1 MKLIFSVIIAAYNSE
16 KWLNESVDSLIK
28 QDLDFENNIEVIIV
42 DDASNDSTK
51 SICQDYVSRYPNNF
65 KYIRNSEN
73 RGPSFSR
80 NIGLENATGQY
91 INFLDSDDNLSKN
104 TLKDVLAIFNNHSD
118 VDLVSVPIYFFEA
131 MDGEHYLNYKF
142 DETRVVNLLEHPEY
156 YQLSGP
162 SSFIRK
168 DAVGNI
174 RFPDITTSEDVVF
187 VNEVLINNPNIG
199 LCKTG
204 RYNYRKRKDKS
215 SIIDNSQLKK
225 GYYADRCNNYFKHLI
240 DKSLDKYGKVAK
252 FIQNVILYDIRWML
266 EVENIPEILDSN
278 EMNDFKNSLKE
289 VLSFIDENSIME
301 YDLMDD
307 DAKLKCLFAKY
318 GKLSAEIV
326 NQFDMNTVFI
336 DVYDI
341 IDNELYVLANV
352 SNIYDREIDVYVNN
366 QKIETRNVRFPQRD
380 KYCIDS
386 IYSKDHSFEFRLPLS
401 KEKDFEIEF
410 RQNNDTLDID
420 FSRPCNFSRVVGY
433 AKTKDYLS
441 ILKENKIIIE
451 KKTTL
456 KWIKQEIKTIARMLK
471 KREAGFHVG
480 VPFRIAY
487 MLGYPF
493 LRNKHIWFYMDRP
506 EVSDDNGEHLF
517 KYAVDKDPNIKKYF
531 IIRKDSK
538 DFDRMKK
545 IGNVIG
551 FKSMKHRYLG
561 MFAENIVTSHPDN
574 EIIYPFWGRYPYF
587 AGLLKSNNVFLQHG
601 IIKEDISSW
610 LNKTNMNLSF
620 FLTSAKLEYES
631 IFKYPYNYDEN
642 VVQLLGLPRYDNL
655 ENQKDKK
662 QIVIMP
668 SWRRNLDRKSHD
680 YIKES
685 EYFKRFNSLIN
696 SERLIEK
703 AREYNYEIIF
713 RPHPK
718 VYAFIDMFDKNDY
731 VKIDYDRIRYQTLF
745 NSGSLLITDYSSVA
759 FDFAYLYKPVIYYH
773 YSDDYHFDA
782 EHSFFDYKTMGLGEI
797 ANDEDY
803 LIDLIVE
810 YMENDCKIKE
820 EYYNRIK
827 DFYLFTD
834 KNNCKRVYEAIKKIP
849 LKD

>member
-1 MKLIFSVIIAAYNSE
+1 
-16 KWLNESVDSLIK
+16 
-28 QDLDFENNIEVIIV
+28 
-42 DDASNDSTK
+42 
-51 SICQDYVSRYPNNF
+51 
-65 KYIRNSEN
+65 
-73 RGPSFSR
+73 
-80 NIGLENATGQY
+80 
-91 INFLDSDDNLSKN
+91 
-104 TLKDVLAIFNNHSD
+104 
-118 VDLVSVPIYFFEA
+118 
-131 MDGEHYLNYKF
+131 
-142 DETRVVNLLEHPEY
+142 
-156 YQLSGP
+156 
-162 SSFIRK
+162 
-168 DAVGNI
+168 
-174 RFPDITTSEDVVF
+174 
-187 VNEVLINNPNIG
+187 
-199 LCKTG
+199 
-204 RYNYRKRKDKS
+204 
-215 SIIDNSQLKK
+215 
-225 GYYADRCNNYFKHLI
+225 
-240 DKSLDKYGKVAK
+240 
-252 FIQNVILYDIRWML
+252 
-266 EVENIPEILDSN
+266 
-278 EMNDFKNSLKE
+278 
-289 VLSFIDENSIME
+289 
-301 YDLMDD
+301 
-307 DAKLKCLFAKY
+307 
-318 GKLSAEIV
+318 
-326 NQFDMNTVFI
+326 
-336 DVYDI
+336 
-341 IDNELYVLANV
+341 
-352 SNIYDREIDVYVNN
+352 
-366 QKIETRNVRFPQRD
+366 
-380 KYCIDS
+380 
-386 IYSKDHSFEFRLPLS
+386 
-401 KEKDFEIEF
+401 
-410 RQNNDTLDID
+410 
-420 FSRPCNFSRVVGY
+420 
-433 AKTKDYLS
+433 
-441 ILKENKIIIE
+441 
-451 KKTTL
+451 
-456 KWIKQEIKTIARMLK
+456 
-471 KREAGFHVG
+471 
-480 VPFRIAY
+480 
-487 MLGYPF
+487 
-493 LRNKHIWFYMDRP
+493 MDRP